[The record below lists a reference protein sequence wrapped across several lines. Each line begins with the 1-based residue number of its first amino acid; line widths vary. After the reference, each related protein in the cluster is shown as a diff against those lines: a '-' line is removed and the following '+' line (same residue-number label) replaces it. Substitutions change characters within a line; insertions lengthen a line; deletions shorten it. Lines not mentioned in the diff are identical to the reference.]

1 MKMREDHQEKMKE
14 LDAFKVF
21 FVDECATNDAM
32 VPLYGRAPKGE
43 RAVGSK
49 PRAKGNHRTVVGALS
64 LRCGLTATAW
74 PGPMDGDGFLSWVEG
89 SLVPL
94 LSEGDV
100 VVIDNASIH
109 KADAVVQ
116 AIKAAGAEV
125 LFLPPY
131 SPDYN
136 PIEEAWSKFKA
147 LLRRAGAHT
156 TEALHEAIAVA
167 ARAITMLDTVGY
179 LSHAGYL
186 ASA

>member
-1 MKMREDHQEKMKE
+1 
-14 LDAFKVF
+14 
-21 FVDECATNDAM
+21 
-32 VPLYGRAPKGE
+32 
-43 RAVGSK
+43 
-49 PRAKGNHRTVVGALS
+49 
-64 LRCGLTATAW
+64 
-74 PGPMDGDGFLSWVEG
+74 MDGDGFLSWVEG

-94 LSEGDV
+94 LTEGDV

-116 AIKAAGAEV
+116 AVKAAGAEV

-156 TEALHEAIAVA
+156 MEALHEAIAVA
-167 ARAITMLDTVGY
+167 ARAITMSDTVGF